1 MEFILDFLKSN
12 DDDIDAIIMNGDFI
26 SHNLPVGKD
35 SATTQQILD
44 AWALMK
50 SDMQNVFD
58 ILRSKI

>member
-1 MEFILDFLKSN
+1 LKSN